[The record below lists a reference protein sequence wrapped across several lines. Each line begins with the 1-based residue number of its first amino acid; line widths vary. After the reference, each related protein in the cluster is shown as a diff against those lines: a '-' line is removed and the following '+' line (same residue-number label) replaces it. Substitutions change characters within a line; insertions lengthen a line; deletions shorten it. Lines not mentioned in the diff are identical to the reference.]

1 MRFFVVF
8 LAFAPLCGVFGLW
21 PLPRTLQTGTT
32 VLKLAPNFDIHVN
45 IQHAPSDL
53 SDAVSRTKSHLK
65 NDKLGRLVVG
75 RGSSDSA
82 AIQHAKSLA
91 SLKVTLSKGATVRSI
106 TEEARVSIETRS
118 EEYSLTLPAD
128 GSAATLT
135 ANSTLGLYRGITTF
149 EQLWYQWSSNVYTVE
164 APVVIIDSPA
174 YPWRGFMLD
183 TSRSFFPVSDI
194 MRTLDAMSM
203 VKMSQFHWHVSD
215 SQSFPLEVP
224 GYTELANKGAYDPSM
239 IYSPSDVKDIVDYA
253 GARGIDVVVEIDT
266 PGHTSIISAAHP
278 EHIACPVASPW
289 SDFAAEPPSGQL
301 RLASASTTNFT
312 AGLFSAVAKMF
323 PSTILSTGGDEV
335 NANCYEK
342 DAETQ
347 ADLRAAGRTIEQ
359 ALDVFTQKTHGAI
372 ISEGKTPA
380 VWEEMVLD
388 HNITLSN
395 NTIVLVWISS
405 ANAAA
410 VAKKNFRLV
419 HGPSDYFYL
428 DCGAGEWIGKTA
440 GSNSWCDP
448 FKSWQKAYT
457 FDPQANISQSQA
469 HLVLGGEQ
477 LLWAEQS
484 GPENLD
490 SIVWPRAATS
500 AEVFWSGPGGNAS
513 EALSRLHDVAF
524 RMRQRGIR
532 AIQLQPM
539 WCALRPGACNIDS

>member
-1 MRFFVVF
+1 MRFAIALLVFVPVG
-8 LAFAPLCGVFGLW
+8 GVFGLW
-21 PLPRTLQTGTT
+21 PLPRSLQTGTT
-32 VLKLAPNFDIHVN
+32 ALKLAPDFDIHMNVL
-45 IQHAPSDL
+45 HAPSDL
-53 SDAVSRTKSHLK
+53 SDAVARTKSHLK
-65 NDKLGRLVVG
+65 NDKLGRVVVG
-75 RGSSDSA
+75 RGSSDSSV
-82 AIQHAKSLA
+82 IQHAKSLA
-91 SLKVTLSKGATVRSI
+91 SLHVSLTKGATVRSI
-106 TEEARVSIETRS
+106 TEEARLAIETRS
-118 EEYSLTLPAD
+118 EGYSLTIPSD

-135 ANSTLGLYRGITTF
+135 ANSTLGLYRGLTTF
-149 EQLWYQWSSNVYTVE
+149 EQLWYQWSGNLYTIE
-164 APVVIIDSPA
+164 APVTITDAPA

-183 TSRSFFPVSDI
+183 TSRNFFSVSDI
-194 MRTLDAMSM
+194 KRTLDAMTM

-224 GYTELANKGAYDPSM
+224 GYTELASKGAYDPSM

-278 EHIACPVASPW
+278 EHIACPIASPW

-312 AGLFSAVAKMF
+312 AGLLSAVAKMF
-323 PSTILSTGGDEV
+323 PSTIMSTGGDEV
-335 NANCYEK
+335 NANCYEQ

-347 ADLRAAGRTIEQ
+347 ADLKATGRTLEQ
-359 ALDVFTQKTHGAI
+359 ALDVFTQHTHGAI
-372 ISEGKTPA
+372 IAEGKTPA

-395 NTIVLVWISS
+395 ETIVLVWISS

-410 VAKKNFRLV
+410 VAEKNFRLV

-428 DCGAGEWIGKTA
+428 DCGAGEWIGKDV
-440 GSNSWCDP
+440 GNSWCDP
-448 FKSWQKAYT
+448 FKTWQKAYT
-457 FDPQANISQSQA
+457 FDPQANISESQA

-490 SIVWPRAATS
+490 PIVWPRAATS
-500 AEVFWSGPGGNAS
+500 AEVFWSGPGGDSN
-513 EALSRLHDVAF
+513 EALPRLHDIAF
-524 RMRQRGIR
+524 RMRQRGIQ

-539 WCALRPGACNIDS
+539 WCALRPGLCNIDS